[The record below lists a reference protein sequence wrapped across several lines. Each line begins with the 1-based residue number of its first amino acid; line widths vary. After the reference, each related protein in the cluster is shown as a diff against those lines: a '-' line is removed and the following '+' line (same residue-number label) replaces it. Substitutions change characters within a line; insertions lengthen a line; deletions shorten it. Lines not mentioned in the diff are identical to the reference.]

1 MSTPGKG
8 THTSVNGHP
17 PIVQWTVNSSS
28 GRKSEKPSTRG
39 FPGGTSGKESTYKC
53 RRRKRHVFVPW
64 VWKISW
70 RRAWQPTPVFLPGKS
85 HGHRSLVDYS
95 PWGHKESDTTEVT
108 ENTHIY
114 VRVCIYIYICIT
126 ELIYYIYIIY
136 QFSSVSQSCPTLCD
150 PMDCSTPSFPVHHQL
165 PELAQTHVH

>member
-53 RRRKRHVFVPW
+53 RRRKRHVFDPW
-64 VWKISW
+64 VLKISW

-95 PWGHKESDTTEVT
+95 PWGHKESDTIEVT

-114 VRVCIYIYICIT
+114 VRVYIYIYNWTDILYI
-126 ELIYYIYIIY
+126 LYNYIYIYVYYVYIY
-136 QFSSVSQSCPTLCD
+136 NWTDVLYI
-150 PMDCSTPSFPVHHQL
+150 L
-165 PELAQTHVH
+165 YI